1 MYEWFYGILSYLH
14 LLFIYFLDKL
24 LVGCLVTQWWSSEC
38 LFRTW
43 ATVYSRKATSQSI
56 LFIFNVTFKSVFFF
70 SNAELTWTLP
80 SQPHCWMSRGTRACS
95 FYVYGTTLGNSTWSS
110 LTLKLSLVCPE
121 PQLLRSARRVRIN
134 RSWTTAAER
143 LILFLSLPLATPGP
157 PTTLPLVL
165 SLAPTL
171 IAASGWPEIP
181 REWRWPRLLGRA
193 YFKSRTKRKR
203 KKKEWGKRH
212 GGMKTAL
219 GGGSQHRE
227 KAVNDSGGGGINN
240 AALPLSLHPSVPRS
254 LSLSLFP
261 HPHSLRRSRPLCIFL
276 RRRPPPPSPLPS
288 QLAPH
293 RSSQASGL
301 SSRGSSYQ
309 RASAASL
316 SLSFPAG
323 RAAARERRGA
333 AAPPDG
339 SSGGGRGGAAHARW
353 STPVRAG
360 PFRPSARLRPSRS
373 TCGLPRPDLW
383 APSLPH
389 LSRGRRRPRPQEA
402 MTSFNR

>member
-1 MYEWFYGILSYLH
+1 MQHS
-14 LLFIYFLDKL
+14 LF
-24 LVGCLVTQWWSSEC
+24 
-38 LFRTW
+38 
-43 ATVYSRKATSQSI
+43 
-56 LFIFNVTFKSVFFF
+56 
-70 SNAELTWTLP
+70 P
-80 SQPHCWMSRGTRACS
+80 S
-95 FYVYGTTLGNSTWSS
+95 
-110 LTLKLSLVCPE
+110 
-121 PQLLRSARRVRIN
+121 
-134 RSWTTAAER
+134 
-143 LILFLSLPLATPGP
+143 TPVSP
-157 PTTLPLVL
+157 
-165 SLAPTL
+165 A
-171 IAASGWPEIP
+171 
-181 REWRWPRLLGRA
+181 
-193 YFKSRTKRKR
+193 
-203 KKKEWGKRH
+203 
-212 GGMKTAL
+212 
-219 GGGSQHRE
+219 
-227 KAVNDSGGGGINN
+227 
-240 AALPLSLHPSVPRS
+240 
-254 LSLSLFP
+254 LSLSPSFLTRTPSDALALFVY
-261 HPHSLRRSRPLCIFL
+261 SSVVA
-276 RRRPPPPSPLPS
+276 PPPPSPLPS